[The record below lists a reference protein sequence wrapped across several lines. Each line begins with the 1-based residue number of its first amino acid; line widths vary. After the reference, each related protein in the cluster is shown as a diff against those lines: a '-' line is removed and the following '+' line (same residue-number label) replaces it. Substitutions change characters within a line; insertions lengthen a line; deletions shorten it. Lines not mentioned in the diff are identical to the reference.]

1 LIQIKCQVRPI
12 PRFGAAIRNNQA
24 ARRCGTFAAA
34 MLPVGLGSV
43 MPCAPIFYVTAIT
56 AHLRIWRD
64 LRKIS
69 LLPRFG
75 PKV

>member
-1 LIQIKCQVRPI
+1 
-12 PRFGAAIRNNQA
+12 
-24 ARRCGTFAAA
+24 
-34 MLPVGLGSV
+34 